1 LVQHFNEVRDKEEEE
16 EDRERWTYIPSP
28 TPLPESWP
36 ILNVTFWNSIPS
48 ERRRFDSDSAYIVK
62 VFILRKEHLLST
74 WHEDILV
81 LNFGKSGEMH
91 THDDRASVILIQDNG
106 RKGSRREE
114 RQQGRRCHT
123 HTFAEKRRDQTM

>member
-48 ERRRFDSDSAYIVK
+48 ERRRFDSDSAYILK
-62 VFILRKEHLLST
+62 VFILRKERLLST

-81 LNFGKSGEMH
+81 LNFWE
-91 THDDRASVILIQDNG
+91 V
-106 RKGSRREE
+106 
-114 RQQGRRCHT
+114 
-123 HTFAEKRRDQTM
+123 RRDAHP